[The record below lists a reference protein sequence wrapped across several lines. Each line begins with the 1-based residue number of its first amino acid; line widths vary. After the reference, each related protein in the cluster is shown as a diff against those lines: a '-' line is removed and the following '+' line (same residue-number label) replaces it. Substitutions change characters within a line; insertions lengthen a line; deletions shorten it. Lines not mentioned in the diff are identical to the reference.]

1 MSLLNLF
8 VAVDDF
14 CQMLSAQGEQPR
26 LGQAKRRGRR
36 PSLTA
41 SEVMTIIIYFQMSR
55 YRDFKSYY
63 TQYVQ
68 RHLRGEF
75 PNLVSYSRFVELMP
89 QALWPLCLYLKTRF
103 GPVTGI
109 SCLLYTSRCV

>member
-41 SEVMTIIIYFQMSR
+41 
-55 YRDFKSYY
+55 
-63 TQYVQ
+63 
-68 RHLRGEF
+68 
-75 PNLVSYSRFVELMP
+75 VSYTHLDVYKR
-89 QALWPLCLYLKTRF
+89 QAI
-103 GPVTGI
+103 G
-109 SCLLYTSRCV
+109 SEA